1 MERVHATC
9 ISIDG
14 RGVLLRGPSGAGK
27 SDLALRL
34 LDSGAQL
41 VADDYTELTRE
52 GDRLRAQA
60 PSILHGLF
68 EVRGLGVLQLA
79 AKDSVLVAA
88 IIDLVPE
95 NEVERM
101 PADDSFPFLGV
112 SVPLFRLAAFEASAP
127 AKVRLAVRIAG
138 GSIIRAE

>member
-9 ISIDG
+9 IGIDG

-34 LDSGAQL
+34 LDSGALL

-52 GDRLRAQA
+52 GDQLRASA
-60 PSILHGLF
+60 PAILHGLF
-68 EVRGLGVLQLA
+68 EVRGLGVLQLPA
-79 AKDSVLVAA
+79 RHSVLVAA
-88 IIDLVPE
+88 IIDLAPE

-101 PADDSFPFLGV
+101 PADDHFAILGV
-112 SVPLFRLAAFEASAP
+112 SVPLFRLTAFEASAP
-127 AKVRLAVRIAG
+127 AKVRLAVRIAA

>member
-1 MERVHATC
+1 V
-9 ISIDG
+9 
-14 RGVLLRGPSGAGK
+14 
-27 SDLALRL
+27 LRL
-34 LDSGAQL
+34 LDSGALL
-41 VADDYTELTRE
+41 VADDYTELRRE
-52 GDRLRAQA
+52 GDQLRAQA

-101 PADDSFPFLGV
+101 PADDYFAFLGV

-138 GSIIRAE
+138 SSIIRAE

>member
-9 ISIDG
+9 VSIDG
-14 RGVLLRGPSGAGK
+14 WGVLLRGPSGAGK

-79 AKDSVLVAA
+79 ARDSVLVAA

-101 PADDSFPFLGV
+101 PADDYFAFLGV

-138 GSIIRAE
+138 SGIMRAE